1 MAVKYICNTKKMAFK
16 FSNGKVLDK
25 KGVLV
30 VDEDELAR
38 MEKDYFFASLKE
50 RGVISVSLVKPSDYS
65 TPGEIIAADNA
76 RITELEKENAELRA
90 KIEELEATGKE
101 TATVIDSAEPLAEE
115 ETEVKA
121 EKTTSKKG
129 SKK

>member
-65 TPGEIIAADNA
+65 TPGEIIAADNV
-76 RITELEKENAELRA
+76 RISELEKENAELRA